1 LTAHILGRSA
11 NRLPITKQFCSK
23 SLGVCCLA
31 SYAEPDNDQNSDRQR
46 SKFRET
52 FCLSHA
58 CIGQRRVRYQC
69 RSIAWGLWKPDVA
82 SSSKYSIF
90 CRF

>member
-1 LTAHILGRSA
+1 
-11 NRLPITKQFCSK
+11 
-23 SLGVCCLA
+23 
-31 SYAEPDNDQNSDRQR
+31 
-46 SKFRET
+46 
-52 FCLSHA
+52 LSHA